1 MVSLKDIIIKDE
13 YRSDTD
19 DITED
24 FFIPCLAN
32 CTEYHRCTEAIST
45 KALMAMAA
53 RLDNI
58 TDGSTVL
65 RMVVGHRLSVKDTNM
80 LVRLF
85 SEGTGPAKGSQAGII
100 QQIRD
105 AVRQGSIQVRIAMP
119 NSEHIIDSVSERVG
133 IFKDGDGNM
142 VAFTGT
148 FRETVAYPTKGFE
161 AIDVFT
167 SWNDMARVKRK
178 MIHFEQLWQN
188 KAKHLE
194 VYDFVD
200 AEKRSLLKYSADWLM
215 KC

>member
-1 MVSLKDIIIKDE
+1 MSLKDIGIKDE

-32 CTEYHRCTEAIST
+32 CTEYHRCTETIST
-45 KALMAMAA
+45 KALIAMAT

-58 TDGSTVL
+58 TDGSTTL
-65 RMVVGHRLSVKDTNM
+65 RVVVGHRLSVKDMNILTS
-80 LVRLF
+80 LF
-85 SEGTGPAKGSQAGII
+85 GVGSGSTKGVQTGII
-100 QQIRD
+100 QKMRN
-105 AVRQGSIQVRIAMP
+105 AVKQGSIQIRIAVP
-119 NSEHIIDSVSERVG
+119 NSEHIIDSVSERIG
-133 IFKDGDGNM
+133 IFKDSDGNI

-148 FRETVAYPTKGFE
+148 FRETVTYPTKGFE

-167 SWNDMARVKRK
+167 SWNDMKRVDRK

-194 VYDFVD
+194 VYDFVH
-200 AEKRSLLKYSADWLM
+200 AEKQNLLKYSSDWLM